1 MPWQRVDA
9 DSYNIA
15 IPLYYQ
21 VQTMLLDRLFKG
33 LEPGDMLPTEKELC
47 EIYQVSRSTM
57 RQALDFLV
65 KEGYIERF
73 KGKGT
78 FLKRKPHPSYSIGD
92 RRGIP
97 TINLTVPAAHPSGV
111 VSQSIAILDSRALS
125 EGYLLT
131 FTNLDNDIETL
142 KKHLRNVLAS
152 DAISG
157 AIYYPII
164 EPGAAEDK
172 NAQIMQIY
180 REMGVPFVVIDR
192 LPFTEAD
199 LKDSQADSVVA
210 QFTALEYD
218 FVVSDNLHGG
228 YLATRHML
236 ELGHRKIAYVGAYL
250 SHPSFLRQ
258 EGYRK
263 ALREF
268 DGESSRVIRDSGLL
282 SSDSLRRKILQEL
295 RASGITGIFAA
306 FDILAQELLRTALSM
321 GIRIPEELSVAGY
334 DDLDFCEY
342 LEVPLTSVK
351 QPVEDQLKMALEILF
366 QKIRQKSP
374 ILRHVILPV
383 ELKVR
388 KSTGVAPGSESAAKH

>member
-1 MPWQRVDA
+1 MPWQPVDA

-21 VQTMLLDRLFKG
+21 VQTMLMDRLFKV
-33 LEPGDMLPTEKELC
+33 LEPGDMLPTEKRLC
-47 EIYQVSRSTM
+47 EIYRVSRSTM

-73 KGKGT
+73 KGRGT
-78 FLKRKPHPSYSIGD
+78 FLKKKPHPSYGIDD
-92 RRGIP
+92 RGSIP

-131 FTNLDNDIETL
+131 FTNLDNDIGTL
-142 KKHLRNVLAS
+142 KKHLRTVLS
-152 DAISG
+152 KEAISG
-157 AIYYPII
+157 AIYYPVI

-172 NAQIMQIY
+172 NAEIIEIY
-180 REMGVPFVVIDR
+180 REMGVPFVIIDR
-192 LPFTEAD
+192 LPLREDELRDA
-199 LKDSQADSVVA
+199 QPDSVLSL
-210 QFTALEYD
+210 FTTLEYD

-236 ELGHRKIAYVGAYL
+236 EMGHRGIAYVAAYL
-250 SHPSFLRQ
+250 SHPSFLRE
-258 EGYRK
+258 EGCRK
-263 ALREF
+263 ALRELGT
-268 DGESSRVIRDSGLL
+268 DSIQVVRDSGLL
-282 SSDSLRRKILQEL
+282 SSEARRREVLRDIRDS
-295 RASGITGIFAA
+295 GVTGIFAS
-306 FDILAQELLRTALSM
+306 FDILARELLHTALAM
-321 GIRIPEELSVAGY
+321 GIRVPEEISIAGY

-342 LEVPLTSVK
+342 LEVPLTSVR

-383 ELKVR
+383 ELKPR
-388 KSTGVAPGSESAAKH
+388 RSTAPRSRASRR